1 MTPRAALTIAA
12 LAAVL
17 GLTGSG
23 CSTLP
28 ERAWCSNLTEL
39 AGRDCTY
46 DSYQQC
52 MASVAGLSGG
62 NCTQN
67 PRFRENRPRFR

>member
-1 MTPRAALTIAA
+1 VTLRATIAIAAALVAF
-12 LAAVL
+12 
-17 GLTGSG
+17 GFTGSD

-46 DSYQQC
+46 DTFEQC
-52 MASVAGLSGG
+52 MASVAGLSSG
-62 NCTQN
+62 NCTEN
-67 PRFRENRPRFR
+67 PRSRASRPRVG